1 MEGFTVKELQVLA
14 RKKGIPCT
22 GMKKAEIIHR
32 LKMSEG
38 ILAIMGRKRSSTSGL
53 RTKPHRRSSS
63 LCAGKTCS
71 PTKVCNPASGR
82 CVVKAGKI
90 GQAVLWKALRR
101 VPSPARMSTRA
112 HVRKT
117 PSPKFTMD
125 EPTRER
131 LMIAKTLYRDSNVP
145 IPRVDDFIEKL
156 AMWRTRV
163 FSPYFIEELTD
174 KFSKVNNPL
183 RTFALLIH
191 GELPD
196 RSREK
201 INPYLATIAFMKM
214 FKRGVLKR
222 LVDSELYH
230 DIMNYCMNEV

>member
-1 MEGFTVKELQVLA
+1 
-14 RKKGIPCT
+14 
-22 GMKKAEIIHR
+22 
-32 LKMSEG
+32 
-38 ILAIMGRKRSSTSGL
+38 
-53 RTKPHRRSSS
+53 
-63 LCAGKTCS
+63 
-71 PTKVCNPASGR
+71 
-82 CVVKAGKI
+82 
-90 GQAVLWKALRR
+90 
-101 VPSPARMSTRA
+101 
-112 HVRKT
+112 
-117 PSPKFTMD
+117 
-125 EPTRER
+125 
-131 LMIAKTLYRDSNVP
+131 
-145 IPRVDDFIEKL
+145 
-156 AMWRTRV
+156 MWRTRV
-163 FSPYFIEELTD
+163 FSPYFIEELTV